1 MAQKFIIDQNL
12 GAFCIPYKLS
22 STSTVPVSGRISLY
36 NSLKVASVTRVD
48 INKSDLSQNDLSNY
62 LNTSSKGT
70 ITLYSKEF
78 PTSYAIFSYTSI
90 VENPNYITFNLIP
103 GAIAKSENIPF
114 SELMPRISKFKF
126 RKKP

>member
-1 MAQKFIIDQNL
+1 MAQKFIIDRNL

-36 NSLKVASVTRVD
+36 NSLKVANVSRID

-62 LNTSSKGT
+62 LKDSSKGT

-78 PTSYAIFSYTSI
+78 PTSYAIFPYSSVTEQSTY
-90 VENPNYITFNLIP
+90 VTFNLSS

-114 SELMPRISKFKF
+114 SV
-126 RKKP
+126 